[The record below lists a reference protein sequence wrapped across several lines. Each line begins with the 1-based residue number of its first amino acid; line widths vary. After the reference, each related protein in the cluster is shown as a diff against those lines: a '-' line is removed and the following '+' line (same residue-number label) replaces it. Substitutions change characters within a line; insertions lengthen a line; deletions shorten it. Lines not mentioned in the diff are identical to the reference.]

1 MQILPRQ
8 RKISCISFSASV
20 CVVRDHLQDLI
31 YPYFV
36 LGQLNRRF
44 IAMPIDFNLS
54 TSEAGIQ
61 AAAAKFA
68 QDVLAKAR
76 SIYISYSSHHER
88 FQATW
93 PTYSAAA
100 SAGLIKGQL
109 SPSIGGTG
117 GSLVEAAI
125 LVEEFYAVEPSASLT
140 IFATGLGLTPFN
152 LIQDPSKNEFL
163 APFLSGTGAPLASL
177 VFSEPGGVANW
188 LEKGGKGLNT
198 AARREGDEWVLNG
211 EKIWATNCAGWD
223 FKGADLACVVCQDV
237 TESPRQRDGDRDPG
251 DSIMIL
257 LVTREDL
264 DRNGPGAFEVI
275 RQVEA
280 MGHTS
285 VSGPHVRYTN
295 VRVPDKNVLCRPG
308 EGPAVVNGS
317 FDCSAVLVGA
327 MSVGIMRAAFD
338 AALAFAKGHD
348 CRGAVPL
355 LERQAVADLL
365 SGIKMQTEACRALTW
380 KAAHAM
386 EKGVGDYNARRELA
400 LAAKVYCS
408 DNAVK
413 AVTDAINAVG
423 ITAYDASQPFAELLT
438 NAMVLPIFDGG
449 NVGIRRRHLQ
459 QLMLNSGYDAWA
471 ATYGPSK

>member
-1 MQILPRQ
+1 
-8 RKISCISFSASV
+8 
-20 CVVRDHLQDLI
+20 
-31 YPYFV
+31 
-36 LGQLNRRF
+36 
-44 IAMPIDFNLS
+44 MPIDFLLS
-54 TSEAGIQ
+54 SSEAGTR
-61 AAAAKFA
+61 AAAASFA
-68 QDVLAKAR
+68 KNVLSKAR
-76 SIYISYSSHHER
+76 PTYMAYTSHSER
-88 FQATW
+88 FQATE
-93 PTYSAAA
+93 PTYAAA
-100 SAGLIKGQL
+100 VAGGLIKGQL
-109 SPSIGGTG
+109 SPSVGGSA

-125 LVEEFYAVEPSASLT
+125 LVEEFYAVEPSAALT

-152 LIQDPSKNEFL
+152 LLRNPEKNEFL
-163 APFLSGTGAPLASL
+163 APFLSGTRAPLASL

-188 LEKGGKGLNT
+188 LEKGGKGLSTT
-198 AARREGDEWVLNG
+198 ARKEGDEWVLNG
-211 EKIWATNCAGWD
+211 EKIWATNSAGWD
-223 FKGADLACVVCQDV
+223 FKGADLACVVCRDVSHSTGQDK
-237 TESPRQRDGDRDPG
+237 DADPS

-275 RQVEA
+275 RQFET

-285 VSGPHVRYTN
+285 VSGPHIKYTN
-295 VRVPDKNVLCRPG
+295 VRVPSKNVLCKPG
-308 EGPAVVNGS
+308 EGAAIVNGS

-348 CRGAVPL
+348 CGGAVPL

-386 EKGVGDYNARRELA
+386 ENGPGDYNARRELA
-400 LAAKVYCS
+400 LATKVYCS

-423 ITAYDASQPFAELLT
+423 ITAYDATQPFAELLANVT
-438 NAMVLPIFDGG
+438 VLPIFDGG

-459 QLMLNSGYDAWA
+459 KLMLDPAYDPWA
-471 ATYGPSK
+471 ATWPAN